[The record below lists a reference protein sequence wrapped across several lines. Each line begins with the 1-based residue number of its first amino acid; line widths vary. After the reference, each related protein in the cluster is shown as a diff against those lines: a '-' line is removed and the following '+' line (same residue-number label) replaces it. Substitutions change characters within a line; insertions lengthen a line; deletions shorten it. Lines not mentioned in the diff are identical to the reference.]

1 MSGFAVFDRTPP
13 QADGSNGVRPAKRL
27 VKRRVER
34 QTAGD
39 ALAFARRRDLGR
51 GGGPNSRRRDRRR
64 DADLEA
70 DVVGVLALTIN
81 LTSNSTPALAYMLRG
96 RTCRPM

>member
-51 GGGPNSRRRDRRR
+51 GGGPNSRRRD
-64 DADLEA
+64 ADLEA
-70 DVVGVLALTIN
+70 DVVGVLEQVLVVR
-81 LTSNSTPALAYMLRG
+81 PGVEHHRQHPV
-96 RTCRPM
+96 RRDPPCRRRSA